1 MYKYYP
7 EELIEEIRMSND
19 ILSVV
24 GSTSN
29 WREKARII
37 SDCVHFTVRKP
48 FIQCRPEQAAV
59 LLFWMWQGRER
70 HTVCYGSG
78 EP

>member
-48 FIQCRPEQAAV
+48 LHSV
-59 LLFWMWQGRER
+59 
-70 HTVCYGSG
+70 
-78 EP
+78 